1 MFKQYCLTRTNN
13 IRNKLIHVNEIE
25 VSILKLELQET
36 IKIL

>member
-1 MFKQYCLTRTNN
+1 MFKQYCLTRANN